1 VRKDWFR
8 FDPATW
14 VAVTLAGLL
23 PTGLLLV
30 ISSLLLTG
38 MSISLSDL
46 IEEPHRERVR
56 AQARVLSAEIDRRLE
71 ELRSSLVATVAAA
84 EGASGPL
91 PAAASSVESLEW
103 QPRREPGEAP
113 AVVDDRA
120 ELADAVLRNL
130 AHQADDGEREAVL
143 RDLAA
148 LPPELEDE
156 LGFSYALEASLRLG
170 AEVPDP
176 LAVLRAP
183 AIDRASLRAWLASGP
198 GEGIALPGWPLPL
211 IPGVRGAAGE
221 TLSLDPT
228 DPTRFR
234 LEVPTAGA
242 GAIVATLATER
253 FLAGALAAAQGAAA
267 PPEGIFFALSAV
279 PAEGGSTPAGA
290 REPSASEETRA
301 AAQGGRVFAAWP
313 LPPPFDRTHEL
324 VTGTESAEPPVP
336 LAMLRRLEGIQ
347 IIWGGL
353 LLVGLALGTSL
364 VLAALASR
372 RVRVSM
378 QKDNFLRLV
387 SHELRTPISSIKIIA
402 ETLSLGR
409 VRGEE
414 ERAQFLRQLEAE
426 SDRLADLVERVLEFG
441 RGDAGAR
448 AREVVTDPE
457 ELVREAV
464 RTFLDRERER
474 REREGRGADGSGTI
488 EIRSSQLFHPVLLD
502 REAVAGVVQN
512 LLSNARKYSPPGSPI
527 EVTVG
532 EASRELFISVRDQG
546 PGIRRRD
553 QKRIF
558 RSFYRGENGAREPGF
573 GLGLAYCRQ
582 VARAHRG
589 RVSLESALGRGS
601 TFTLAVPID
610 PARPVEG
617 AIDG

>member
-1 VRKDWFR
+1 MRKDWFR

-30 ISSLLLTG
+30 ISWLILTG
-38 MSISLSDL
+38 VSLSLSDL

-56 AQARVLSAEIDRRLE
+56 SEARILAAEIDRRLE
-71 ELRSSLVATVAAA
+71 ELRAALLA
-84 EGASGPL
+84 ALAPGGDASGPL
-91 PAAASSVESLEW
+91 PAAAPGVLELSW
-103 QPRREPGEAP
+103 VPVREPGAAP

-120 ELADAVLRNL
+120 ELADAVLRSL
-130 AHQADDGEREAVL
+130 VHLEDPAEREAVL

-156 LGFSYALEASLRLG
+156 LGFSYGLEASLRLG
-170 AEVPDP
+170 LPLADP

-183 AIDRASLRAWLASGP
+183 ALDGSSLRAWLASGP
-198 GEGIALPGWPLPL
+198 IEGIPFPGWPAPL
-211 IPGVRGAAGE
+211 CPAPGAPRGGAVH
-221 TLSLDPT
+221 LDPA
-228 DPTRFR
+228 DPARFR
-234 LEVPTAGA
+234 VEVETSGA
-242 GAIVATLATER
+242 GRIVATLATAA
-253 FLAGALAAAQGAAA
+253 FLESALAAVCASAA
-267 PPEGIFFALSAV
+267 PPEGIFFALS
-279 PAEGGSTPAGA
+279 PLSPEGASAHDSTG
-290 REPSASEETRA
+290 RASRDATDA
-301 AAQGGRVFAAWP
+301 GRVWASWP
-313 LPPPFDRTHEL
+313 LPAPFDSTHEL
-324 VTGTESAEPPVP
+324 VTGTASLEPPVP

-347 IIWGGL
+347 VLWGGL
-353 LLVGLALGTSL
+353 LAVGLAVGVSL
-364 VLAALASR
+364 LLAALASR

-409 VRGEE
+409 VRGDE

-441 RGDAGAR
+441 RGDAR
-448 AREVVTDPE
+448 TRVREVVTDPQD
-457 ELVREAV
+457 LVQAAV
-464 RTFLDRERER
+464 RTFLDREGER
-474 REREGRGADGSGTI
+474 REREGRAGEPPPGEI

-512 LLSNARKYSPPGSPI
+512 LLSNARKYSPAGAPI

-546 PGIRRRD
+546 AGIRRRD

-558 RSFYRGENGAREPGF
+558 RSFYRGENSAQKPGF

-582 VARAHRG
+582 VARSHRG
-589 RVSLESALGRGS
+589 RITLESAPGRGS
-601 TFTLAVPID
+601 TFTLAVPIH
-610 PARPVEG
+610 PARPPQG
-617 AIDG
+617 GRDG